1 MVLVIRKRLDHPRIK
16 NILIPSTFWVYPALP
31 TGELIMRDQCLIP
44 TPATNSTSRSWSPL
58 DAVGWV
64 HCWIWTRFPRQ
75 VARFRGAT
83 VRGRACWQE
92 ENYPCL
98 EADFSTTPTT
108 SINQELFTMTL
119 KENRWATM
127 WTSDHNLLIWN
138 IAKLLLLPHL
148 LLVMVDPDFH
158 KFVQLIWNYLCAVGR
173 DVGATI
179 YSFHTANSHYTFP
192 RWCGV
197 NQHCNHYKTLHPDT
211 LNTLDITDWVPDT
224 LTSRQ
229 CCTWSRQ
236 RRPQETQRCWCHEI
250 LSRVCG
256 WEARQEDCKKRRAK
270 SEGTLREPTEEP
282 ATKRDESRVKSCEP
296 DSSGML
302 CVVCEREDCWKL
314 LLFLWWRDF

>member
-108 SINQELFTMTL
+108 SINKELFTMKL

-148 LLVMVDPDFH
+148 LPVMVEADFH
-158 KFVQLIWNYLCAVGR
+158 KFVQLIWNYLCSALLSRKRCG
-173 DVGATI
+173 G
-179 YSFHTANSHYTFP
+179 NNLQLSHSEL
-192 RWCGV
+192 
-197 NQHCNHYKTLHPDT
+197 TLHIPEMMRSKPTLQSLLDT
-211 LNTLDITDWVPDT
+211 APWHSQHSWYYRLSTRHPHQQTVLSMISATK
-224 LTSRQ
+224 TSRDPEMLVS
-229 CCTWSRQ
+229 WDSLPSLWVRSKA
-236 RRPQETQRCWCHEI
+236 RR
-250 LSRVCG
+250 L
-256 WEARQEDCKKRRAK
+256 
-270 SEGTLREPTEEP
+270 
-282 ATKRDESRVKSCEP
+282 
-296 DSSGML
+296 
-302 CVVCEREDCWKL
+302 
-314 LLFLWWRDF
+314 